1 MTSPLSFS
9 FQFCVSLFAL
19 FSSFLSHLGW
29 HDNRWNQ
36 WLYLANHAVP
46 ISLCSSQA
54 IRNQSEPPQTMLQC
68 HRTPDRYWGIQLM
81 SCITLGP
88 PSIPLPTHSEQSK
101 PRAQAGQTVTILQVW
116 AQMKRSL
123 GNTLNVCVWLIHTYR
138 AITRPQLTWDRE
150 VLYRDCTTLK
160 NFIDAPSH

>member
-1 MTSPLSFS
+1 MTS
-9 FQFCVSLFAL
+9 FQFSVVCVTFPFIFLFSLPSRLAWQQMKPMAL
-19 FSSFLSHLGW
+19 FGESRSSHQPLLQPGYPKSIWTSPNNVAMSPYTWQVLRYSAHV
-29 HDNRWNQ
+29 
-36 WLYLANHAVP
+36 LYHAG
-46 ISLCSSQA
+46 
-54 IRNQSEPPQTMLQC
+54 
-68 HRTPDRYWGIQLM
+68 TPL
-81 SCITLGP
+81 